1 MASRTRPA
9 LTAITLA
16 TALAVAGCTAADDS
30 DADGGGGGS
39 DTLVI
44 DTSFIIETGDPGRT
58 YDQTGYMV
66 VKAVYETLLTF
77 EPGDETTPVPG
88 LASYEQNEDATE
100 FTFTLDGERT
110 FSDGSVIDADDVVFS
125 LERVGGMVEIS
136 RAGFLMN
143 DIDVEKVDEFTVRIS
158 TERPSLQ
165 LPALMANPSLAIVN
179 SAEVIDNGGTT
190 DGEDDAQTFL
200 DNNSAGSGPYEL
212 DSFDLT
218 SQVVLT
224 RNENYNGPADVDFD
238 RVVIR
243 NVSESA
249 TQLINLQ
256 GGDSHVAV
264 DLSGDQVA
272 DLGEDFTVNSGASAQ
287 TIFLLINQNPDVGD
301 VTANPEFAEAVRYA
315 LDYDA
320 LLELAGA
327 GAEQATGVIPPSF
340 LGALTEGVEQDL
352 DRSESALEAS
362 DYDGESITLQYPNDF
377 PVGGVAFTP
386 LAERIQDQLEAA
398 GISVDLAP
406 APFATEIE
414 LYAGGEEAFGMW
426 FWGPDYADSAN
437 FLPFG
442 PGQTVGLRSGW
453 TEDMSAEVADLAEAA
468 LLETDVEAREGR
480 FTEFATAMQEQGP
493 FVPLI
498 VPGSNIATA
507 AQITGVVYNSTWT
520 MDIAEISSAN

>member
-1 MASRTRPA
+1 MPLGKRRT
-9 LTAITLA
+9 LTAV
-16 TALAVAGCTAADDS
+16 ALSAALLVAGCTADDANGNG
-30 DADGGGGGS
+30 DAEVG

-66 VKAVYETLLTF
+66 VKAVYDTLLTF
-77 EPGDETTPVPG
+77 EPGDETTPVPN
-88 LASYEQNEDATE
+88 LATYEQNDDATE

-110 FSDGSVIDADDVVFS
+110 FADGSAIDADDVVFS
-125 LERVGGMVEIS
+125 LERVAGMLEVS
-136 RAGFLMN
+136 RAGHLM
-143 DIDVEKVDEFTVRIS
+143 DGISVEKVDDLTVRLS
-158 TERPSLQ
+158 TENPSLQ

-179 SAEVIDNGGTT
+179 SELVIDNGGST
-190 DGEDDAQTFL
+190 DADDDAQTFL
-200 DNNSAGSGPYEL
+200 DTDSAGSGPYEL
-212 DSFDLT
+212 DTLDLT

-224 RNENYNGPADVDFD
+224 RNENYNGPAEPTFD

-272 DLGEDFTVNSGASAQ
+272 ELGEEQVVNSAPSAQ
-287 TIFLLINQNPDVGD
+287 SIFLLINQDEEVGG
-301 VTANPEFAEAVRYA
+301 VTANPDFAEAVRYA

-320 LLELAGA
+320 LLELAGE
-327 GAEQATGVIPPSF
+327 GAQQATGVIPPSYA
-340 LGALTEGVEQDL
+340 GALDEGVEQDL
-352 DRSESALEAS
+352 DRAATALEAS
-362 DYDGESITLQYPNDF
+362 GYDGETVTLQYPNDY

-386 LAERIQDQLEAA
+386 LAERIQEQLSAA
-398 GISVDLAP
+398 DITVDLAP

-414 LYAGGEEAFGMW
+414 AYASGQEAFGLW

-442 PGQTVGLRSGW
+442 PGRTVGLRAGW
-453 TEDMSAEVADLAEAA
+453 TEDMSPELTDLADAA
-468 LLETDVEAREGR
+468 LLETDMDNREQR
-480 FTEFATAMQEQGP
+480 FADFATAMQEQGP

-498 VPGSNIATA
+498 VPGSNIATSA
-507 AQITGVVYNSTWT
+507 SISDIDYNSTWT
-520 MDIAEISSAN
+520 IDIAEISAN

>member
-1 MASRTRPA
+1 MA
-9 LTAITLA
+9 LTVSA
-16 TALAVAGCTAADDS
+16 ALVLAGC
-30 DADGGGGGS
+30 GGGGNGDADS
-39 DTLVI
+39 GGEVGDTLVI

-66 VKAVYETLLTF
+66 VKAVYDTLLTF
-77 EPGDETTPVPG
+77 EPGDETTPVPN

-110 FSDGSVIDADDVVFS
+110 FADGTVIDADDVVFS
-125 LERVGGMVEIS
+125 LERVGGMIEVS
-136 RAGFLMN
+136 RAGHLM
-143 DIDVEKVDEFTVRIS
+143 DGISVEKVDEFTVRLT
-158 TERPSLQ
+158 TENASLQ

-179 SAEVIDNGGTT
+179 SEEVIDNGGTT
-190 DGEDDAQTFL
+190 DGDDDAQGYL
-200 DNNSAGSGPYEL
+200 DNGSAGSGPYEL
-212 DSFDLT
+212 DTLDLT

-224 RNENYNGPADVDFD
+224 RNENYNGPAEAEFD

-256 GGDSHVAV
+256 GEDSHVAV

-272 DLGEDFTVNSGASAQ
+272 DLDEGFTVNSEPSAQ
-287 TIFLLINQNPDVGD
+287 TIFLLINQNEEVGD

-315 LDYDA
+315 LDYEA
-320 LLELAGA
+320 LLELAGV
-327 GAEQATGVIPPSF
+327 GAEQATGVIPPSY
-340 LGALTEGVEQDL
+340 LGAVSEGVEQDL
-352 DRSESALEAS
+352 DRSEAALAES
-362 DYDGESITLQYPNDF
+362 DYDGETVTLQYPNDF

-398 GISVDLAP
+398 GITVDLAP

-414 LYAGGEEAFGMW
+414 AYSSGEEAFGLW

-442 PGQTVGLRSGW
+442 PGRTVGLRSGW
-453 TEDMSAEVADLAEAA
+453 TEEMSPELDELADAA
-468 LLETDVEAREGR
+468 QLETDPDNREAQ
-480 FTEFATAMQEQGP
+480 FNEFATAMQQEGP

-498 VPGSNIATA
+498 VPGSNIATSSA
-507 AQITGVVYNSTWT
+507 ITGIDYNSTWT
-520 MDIAEISSAN
+520 IDIAEIASAN

>member
-1 MASRTRPA
+1 MAKRIRRAGAAVIASAA
-9 LTAITLA
+9 LVL
-16 TALAVAGCTAADDS
+16 AGCSGGNGDN
-30 DADGGGGGS
+30 ADGAGDIG

-66 VKAVYETLLTF
+66 VKAVYDSLLTF
-77 EPGDETTPVPG
+77 EPGDETTPVPN
-88 LASYEQNEDATE
+88 LATYEQNEDATE

-125 LERVGGMVEIS
+125 LERVAGMVEVS
-136 RAGFLMN
+136 RAGFLM
-143 DIDVEKVDEFTVRIS
+143 DGITVEKVDDLTVRLS
-158 TERPSLQ
+158 TENPSLQ

-179 SAEVIDNGGTT
+179 SEEVAANGGTT
-190 DGEDDAQTFL
+190 DGEDDAQSFL
-200 DNNSAGSGPYEL
+200 DNNSAGSGPYVL
-212 DSFDLT
+212 DSLDLT

-224 RNENYNGPADVDFD
+224 RNENYNGPAQPEFE

-272 DLGEDFTVNSGASAQ
+272 ELGEEHTVNSAASSQ
-287 TIFLLINQNPDVGD
+287 TIFLLINQNEEVGD

-327 GAEQATGVIPPSF
+327 GAQQATGVIPPNY
-340 LGALTEGVEQDL
+340 LGALTDGVEQDL
-352 DRSESALEAS
+352 ERSEAALAAS
-362 DYDGESITLQYPNDF
+362 GYDGETVTLQYPNDF

-386 LAERIQDQLEAA
+386 LAERIQDQLAAA
-398 GISVDLAP
+398 GITVELAP

-414 LYAGGEEAFGMW
+414 AYAGGQEAFGLW

-442 PGQTVGLRSGW
+442 PGRTVGLRAGW
-453 TEDMSAEVADLAEAA
+453 TEDMAPEVADLAEAA
-468 LLETDVEAREGR
+468 LLETDPDSREQR
-480 FTEFATAMQEQGP
+480 FTDFATAMQDSGP

-507 AQITGVVYNSTWT
+507 AGITGVAYNSTWT
-520 MDIAEISSAN
+520 IDIAEISSAD